1 MQDLIN
7 LSLSEMWRDEREWE
21 LGMINQEG
29 WKRVRGRNGR
39 EAVAKALMALA
50 ARIAPTVTAPMP
62 PTKTR
67 AAAR

>member
-29 WKRVRGRNGR
+29 GRRVRGRNGR

-50 ARIAPTVTAPMP
+50 ARIAPTVMAPMP

-67 AAAR
+67 AVAR